1 MTINKV
7 ETIGILVCVGVMALA
22 LFMLRI
28 DTPATLLS
36 SISTDA
42 QVASVSTPEEYVKNE
57 LTDDLRGAINNKGE
71 IIKMVIDDV
80 VVGEGPEVT
89 AGDTVSVHYIGTLK
103 DGTQFDNSH
112 TRGEAFEFT
121 VGEGRVIKGWD
132 EGVVGMKKGGQRLLV
147 IPPDMAYGA
156 NAIGPIPANATL
168 IFSIELLEI
177 K

>member
-1 MTINKV
+1 MNKI
-7 ETIGILVCVGVMALA
+7 ETIGILVCIGVMSLA
-22 LFMLRI
+22 LFVLRT
-28 DTPATLLS
+28 DSPSKLLS
-36 SISTDA
+36 SISTDS
-42 QVASVSTPEEYVKNE
+42 QLASVTTPSEDAQKE
-57 LTDDLRGAINNKGE
+57 LESDLRGAINNKGE

-80 VVGEGPEVT
+80 VVGEGPEVKT
-89 AGDTVSVHYIGTLK
+89 GDTVSVHYIGTLK

-112 TRGEAFEFT
+112 TRGSAFEFT

-156 NAIGPIPANATL
+156 NAIGPIPANSTL